1 MACPA
6 GTGATAR
13 LGARDGGSAPVAA
26 PKAARP
32 LSAGG
37 SAGGPGSFWDSGKR
51 PLLGPARA
59 SDQLRVERLSKP
71 LGLGVLSCDGISSGG
86 PSGAPDSHPVEE
98 LFSRCYWR

>member
-1 MACPA
+1 M
-6 GTGATAR
+6 AR
-13 LGARDGGSAPVAA
+13 LVARDGGSAPVAA
-26 PKAARP
+26 PKAASP
-32 LSAGG
+32 LSAGVIADVPE
-37 SAGGPGSFWDSGKR
+37 SYWYSVKR
-51 PLLGPARA
+51 RLLGPALA